1 MANAEIKLEYP
12 YSEIWKKGYIVVNPE
27 GRRTLILF
35 NSSDDRTSTQYARY
49 LLAVKLGRFL
59 NDDEQVDH
67 KDNDKTNDNIN
78 NLRLL
83 TKTENRLKEQIRY
96 LEEDQI
102 CFGYYCAYCETKFIL
117 TERQKNMKMKAG
129 TEYAFC
135 SRSCASLHQHKR
147 SEVFKSISS
156 DQINEI
162 KRLHEQGLSKYK
174 IASIV
179 NVARQT
185 VYKYI

>member
-67 KDNDKTNDNIN
+67 KDNDKTNDALG
-78 NLRLL
+78 NL
-83 TKTENRLKEQIRY
+83 QI
-96 LEEDQI
+96 
-102 CFGYYCAYCETKFIL
+102 
-117 TERQKNMKMKAG
+117 
-129 TEYAFC
+129 
-135 SRSCASLHQHKR
+135 
-147 SEVFKSISS
+147 
-156 DQINEI
+156 
-162 KRLHEQGLSKYK
+162 LSKQEN
-174 IASIV
+174 IAKSNKRNILIKFKLSTIMFFIFFH
-179 NVARQT
+179 NIIL
-185 VYKYI
+185 Y

>member
-67 KDNDKTNDNIN
+67 KDNDNIN

-96 LEEDQI
+96 IEEDQV
-102 CFGYYCAYCETKFIL
+102 CYGHYCAYCEVSFIL
-117 TERQKNMKMKAG
+117 TERERKMKLKAG
-129 TEYAFC
+129 TIYAFC
-135 SRSCASLHQHKR
+135 SRSCAMKFNIEQENSPL
-147 SEVFKSISS
+147 SKSIPKEK
-156 DQINEI
+156 INEI
-162 KRLHEQGLSKYK
+162 NKLANLGCSIYEIRKRTGLSWATIKKYMK
-174 IASIV
+174 
-179 NVARQT
+179 T
-185 VYKYI
+185 

>member
-67 KDNDKTNDNIN
+67 KDNDKTNDALG
-78 NLRLL
+78 NL
-83 TKTENRLKEQIRY
+83 QI
-96 LEEDQI
+96 
-102 CFGYYCAYCETKFIL
+102 
-117 TERQKNMKMKAG
+117 
-129 TEYAFC
+129 
-135 SRSCASLHQHKR
+135 
-147 SEVFKSISS
+147 
-156 DQINEI
+156 
-162 KRLHEQGLSKYK
+162 LSKQEN
-174 IASIV
+174 IAATDCGRNTNRIKELTTRLFPPSTPTLFAITT
-179 NVARQT
+179 NSNFPRPDGLA
-185 VYKYI
+185 